1 MIYLAAPTTMRC
13 EGLWKN
19 PNKKVYCCVENLTH
33 IEDDDEISE
42 YDIGNDDIIII
53 QKHWSNKYYCSL

>member
-19 PNKKVYCCVENLTH
+19 SNKKVYCCVENLTH
-33 IEDDDEISE
+33 IEDDDDEISE

-53 QKHWSNKYYCSL
+53 LKHWSNK

>member
-33 IEDDDEISE
+33 IEVDDDEISE

-53 QKHWSNKYYCSL
+53 LKHWSNK